1 MDKKIAGFVIIAIAL
16 ISLGVWELWGR
27 ENIAYKEILVL
38 NCDFTAN
45 MQIEEK
51 HISIK
56 KTDNP
61 DSNVLRPKDKDEII
75 GMEASQFIAKD
86 SPLRMEYFMESKF
99 ATAGESGKEILSV
112 PKDWLLSVPQ
122 TLRRGDQITFYNDK
136 VKLLVAV
143 VAYAKDSSNQ
153 EVISDGEDRLRS
165 SGVVEHIEIIGDT
178 AGLVELSR
186 LAGEGKKFTV
196 LYG

>member
-112 PKDWLLSVPQ
+112 PKDWLLSMPQ

-178 AGLVELSR
+178 AGDRKSTR
-186 LAGEGKKFTV
+186 LNSSH
-196 LYG
+196 

>member
-51 HISIK
+51 HISTK

-86 SPLRMEYFMESKF
+86 SPF
-99 ATAGESGKEILSV
+99 
-112 PKDWLLSVPQ
+112 
-122 TLRRGDQITFYNDK
+122 
-136 VKLLVAV
+136 
-143 VAYAKDSSNQ
+143 
-153 EVISDGEDRLRS
+153 
-165 SGVVEHIEIIGDT
+165 
-178 AGLVELSR
+178 
-186 LAGEGKKFTV
+186 
-196 LYG
+196 

>member
-112 PKDWLLSVPQ
+112 PKDWLLSMPQ
-122 TLRRGDQITFYNDK
+122 TLRRGDQITF
-136 VKLLVAV
+136 VIEVEKLNL
-143 VAYAKDSSNQ
+143 
-153 EVISDGEDRLRS
+153 
-165 SGVVEHIEIIGDT
+165 
-178 AGLVELSR
+178 
-186 LAGEGKKFTV
+186 
-196 LYG
+196 